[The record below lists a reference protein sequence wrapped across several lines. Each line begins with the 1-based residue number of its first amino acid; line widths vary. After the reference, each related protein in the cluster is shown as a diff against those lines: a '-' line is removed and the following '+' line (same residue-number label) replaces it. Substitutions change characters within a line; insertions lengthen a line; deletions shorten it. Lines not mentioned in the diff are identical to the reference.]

1 MSDKKIIE
9 KALKWHEKHW
19 DNKLDF
25 YEQEI
30 KLIQKA
36 LSLKDSELIKAVTE
50 IKNQMKIDQ
59 TITIK
64 DCKDRNDKENLAYQR
79 AYFHGFSGAIDKFL
93 ELLKGGKK

>member
-1 MSDKKIIE
+1 VNGCLNLRQKDDVIFANLKGL
-9 KALKWHEKHW
+9 KAG
-19 DNKLDF
+19 
-25 YEQEI
+25 Y
-30 KLIQKA
+30 A
-36 LSLKDSELIKAVTE
+36 LRNTDLIKAVTE

-93 ELLKGGKK
+93 ELLNRKGGKHG